1 MKHSAL
7 IFWVGVA
14 LVGSAAYGSWVAWRN
29 LRSEE
34 SQPAQSVAHVAH
46 HVPAGP
52 PIKDFQ
58 LVERSGRQFDSKE
71 LKGQVWVGSFFF
83 SACPGPCW
91 QMNQALKGVHDEFK
105 DTDLRLISITCD
117 PKNDTPEVLRNYADR
132 FQADPYRWL
141 FLTGDLDYIKKIGR
155 DIFYQDVQEGTH
167 RLSVLVMD
175 RNGKI
180 RGSFDLLDTAKVAE
194 MKTLLKELLA
204 EKAAPADQKNAAAA
218 PKGAPLLN
226 KS

>member
-7 IFWVGVA
+7 LFWVGLA

-29 LRSEE
+29 LHVDE
-34 SQPAQSVAHVAH
+34 AHSSHPTTQVVHRA
-46 HVPAGP
+46 PAGP

-58 LVERSGRQFDSKE
+58 LIERSGRQFDSHE

-83 SACPGPCW
+83 SSCPGPCW

-105 DTDLRLISITCD
+105 ESDLRLVSITCD
-117 PKNDTPEVLRNYADR
+117 PKTDTPEVLRNYADK

-141 FLTGDLDYIKKIGR
+141 FLTGDMDYIKRIGR

-180 RGSFDLLDTAKVAE
+180 RGSFDLLDASKVAE
-194 MKTLLKELLA
+194 MKTLVKELLD
-204 EKAAPADQKNAAAA
+204 EKAAPASDQGPTA
-218 PKGAPLLN
+218 PPLD
-226 KS
+226 KSSG

>member
-29 LRSEE
+29 LREE
-34 SQPAQSVAHVAH
+34 QPHSLPATAQVVHR
-46 HVPAGP
+46 VPAGP
-52 PIKDFQ
+52 PIKDFE

-83 SACPGPCW
+83 TACPGPCW

-105 DTDLRLISITCD
+105 DTDLRLVSITCD
-117 PKNDTPEVLRNYADR
+117 PKNDNPEALRNYADR

-141 FLTGDLDYIKKIGR
+141 FLTGDLDYIKKIGH

-180 RGSFDLLDTAKVAE
+180 RGSFDLLDATKVAE

-204 EKAAPADQKNAAAA
+204 EKAAPADQTDAAAGAKSA
-218 PKGAPLLN
+218 PRVN